1 MTEQAKV
8 PAIRFAGFTDPWE
21 QRKLSE
27 VATFG
32 GGHTPPMAD
41 PDNYEDGYVLWVT
54 SQDVKSNYL
63 DRTTTQITEKGAKE
77 LTLYPAGSLV
87 MVTRSGILRHTLPV
101 AELRKPSTVN
111 QDIRVILPQGECCGE
126 WLLQFFISHNKELLL
141 EFGKTGTTV
150 ESVDFGKIKDMLLYM
165 PSTVEQQQI
174 GDFFA
179 KLDSLITLHQRKY
192 DKLVILK
199 KSMLEKMFPKDG
211 ESVPEIR
218 FAGFTDPWE
227 QRKLGDVASSFD
239 YGLNAAATEYD
250 GQNKYLRITDIDD
263 ETHEF
268 SKSDLT
274 TPLADLAMSA
284 DYLLKE
290 GDLLFARTGA
300 SVGKTYLYRQF
311 DGMVYFAGFLIRARI
326 GEGADP
332 EFAYQATLTD
342 AYKKYVA
349 ITSQRSGQPGVNA
362 QEYAD
367 YQLML
372 PSKTEQQQIGMTLRS
387 LDDLI
392 TLHQRKY
399 DKLVIF
405 KKSMLEKMFPK
416 DGESVPEIR
425 FAGFTDPWE
434 QRKLGELFEES
445 DERASDREILSV
457 SVANGIYPASE
468 SDRETNPGASLANY
482 KIVHFGDVVYNSMRM
497 WQGAVDASRYDG
509 IVSPAY
515 VVARPNSEV
524 YARFFAR
531 LLRQP
536 MLLKQYQ
543 QVSQG
548 NSKDT
553 QVLKFDDFASIGI
566 SMPASENEQR
576 RIGGFFD
583 RLDSLITLHQR
594 KLELLQNIKKS
605 LLDKMFA

>member
-227 QRKLGDVASSFD
+227 QRKFSEIVDVCSGRD
-239 YGLNAAATEYD
+239 YKHLDEGPIPVYGTGGYMTSVSEALSHNRDAIGIGRKGT
-250 GQNKYLRITDIDD
+250 ID
-263 ETHEF
+263 
-268 SKSDLT
+268 K
-274 TPLADLAMSA
+274 P
-284 DYLLKE
+284 YLLKAPFWTV
-290 GDLLFARTGA
+290 DTLFYAIPK
-300 SVGKTYLYRQF
+300 SDINL
-311 DGMVYFAGFLIRARI
+311 
-326 GEGADP
+326 
-332 EFAYQATLTD
+332 EFALCSFLNVDWKSKDEST
-342 AYKKYVA
+342 
-349 ITSQRSGQPGVNA
+349 G
-362 QEYAD
+362 
-367 YQLML
+367 L
-372 PSKTEQQQIGMTLRS
+372 PSLSKESINETVLSVPNVVEQNHLGNFFAD
-387 LDDLI
+387 LDRLI
-392 TLHQRKY
+392 TLHQRKR
-399 DKLVIF
+399 LW
-405 KKSMLEKMFPK
+405 
-416 DGESVPEIR
+416 
-425 FAGFTDPWE
+425 FA
-434 QRKLGELFEES
+434 K
-445 DERASDREILSV
+445 
-457 SVANGIYPASE
+457 
-468 SDRETNPGASLANY
+468 
-482 KIVHFGDVVYNSMRM
+482 
-497 WQGAVDASRYDG
+497 
-509 IVSPAY
+509 
-515 VVARPNSEV
+515 
-524 YARFFAR
+524 
-531 LLRQP
+531 
-536 MLLKQYQ
+536 
-543 QVSQG
+543 
-548 NSKDT
+548 
-553 QVLKFDDFASIGI
+553 
-566 SMPASENEQR
+566 
-576 RIGGFFD
+576 
-583 RLDSLITLHQR
+583 
-594 KLELLQNIKKS
+594 
-605 LLDKMFA
+605 

>member
-227 QRKLGDVASSFD
+227 QRELVDIAEIVGGGTPDTNNSN
-239 YGLNAAATEYD
+239 YWD
-250 GQNKYLRITDIDD
+250 GDIDWYAPAELGNNIYAESSTRKITQAGFD
-263 ETHEF
+263 SCST
-268 SKSDLT
+268 KML
-274 TPLADLAMSA
+274 PADKTILFTSRAGIGNTAILRHSA
-284 DYLLKE
+284 CTSQGFQSLVI
-290 GDLLFARTGA
+290 GDA
-300 SVGKTYLYRQF
+300 
-311 DGMVYFAGFLIRARI
+311 DVYFVYSMSERIKKWAEEKASGSTFLEI
-326 GEGADP
+326 
-332 EFAYQATLTD
+332 
-342 AYKKYVA
+342 
-349 ITSQRSGQPGVNA
+349 SGRQLETMPVN
-362 QEYAD
+362 
-367 YQLML
+367 L
-372 PSKTEQQQIGMTLRS
+372 PSLVEQQAIGS
-387 LDDLI
+387 FFSHLDDLI
-392 TLHQRKY
+392 TLHQRKR
-399 DKLVIF
+399 L
-405 KKSMLEKMFPK
+405 S
-416 DGESVPEIR
+416 IR
-425 FAGFTDPWE
+425 
-434 QRKLGELFEES
+434 QR
-445 DERASDREILSV
+445 
-457 SVANGIYPASE
+457 
-468 SDRETNPGASLANY
+468 
-482 KIVHFGDVVYNSMRM
+482 
-497 WQGAVDASRYDG
+497 
-509 IVSPAY
+509 SP
-515 VVARPNSEV
+515 VWS
-524 YARFFAR
+524 
-531 LLRQP
+531 
-536 MLLKQYQ
+536 
-543 QVSQG
+543 
-548 NSKDT
+548 
-553 QVLKFDDFASIGI
+553 
-566 SMPASENEQR
+566 
-576 RIGGFFD
+576 
-583 RLDSLITLHQR
+583 
-594 KLELLQNIKKS
+594 
-605 LLDKMFA
+605 